1 MACLEVA
8 SWRGVEVVVVVGRS
22 AVLAAAPVVG
32 PRAVVGRCAVVL
44 GRCAVLAAEGRRWLA
59 YERRVL
65 IAGAT
70 TSATKTTVLVVAHQ
84 TC

>member
-59 YERRVL
+59 
-65 IAGAT
+65 
-70 TSATKTTVLVVAHQ
+70 
-84 TC
+84 

>member
-8 SWRGVEVVVVVGRS
+8 SWRGVEVVVVVVGRS

-44 GRCAVLAAEGRRWLA
+44 GRCAVLAAEGRRWA
-59 YERRVL
+59 
-65 IAGAT
+65 
-70 TSATKTTVLVVAHQ
+70 
-84 TC
+84 

>member
-1 MACLEVA
+1 MCMHGRALPDMIMPIMTALSYSILIVACLEVA

-59 YERRVL
+59 
-65 IAGAT
+65 
-70 TSATKTTVLVVAHQ
+70 
-84 TC
+84 